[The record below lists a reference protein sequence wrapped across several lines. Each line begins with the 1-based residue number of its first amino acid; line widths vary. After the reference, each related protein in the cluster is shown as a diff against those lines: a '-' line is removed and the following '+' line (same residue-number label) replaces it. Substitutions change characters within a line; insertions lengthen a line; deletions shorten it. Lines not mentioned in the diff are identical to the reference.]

1 MLDYQSLLND
11 EQREVVLN
19 ASGPSLV
26 LAGAGSGKT
35 RTLIFKLVRLLEQG
49 ASPDSVMLLTFTNKA
64 SREMMERAEHLL
76 GTLPKGLAAGTFHSL
91 ANRFLRTFAREIGFT
106 PLLNKYGDSDANEQ
120 INNHNEHEKKDGER
134 NLVTGFTSS
143 FTILDEGDSEG
154 LITKIIKPHLDLNKK
169 LPKASGVKAVLS
181 FAQNSMQ
188 DVENVLLDFFPQWSK
203 FINFFRE
210 TQTTY
215 EEAKRSS
222 NAMDFDDLLTNW
234 HKVLELERPRAWFQK
249 QFKHILVDEYQD
261 TNKLQGEIVK
271 ILGEKAE
278 SIVAVGDDA
287 QSIYSF
293 RAADIN
299 NILEFPTLFPGT
311 KVYKLEQNYRSQ
323 QHILDVANSVIAQN
337 ENQYEKNLKSFR
349 GPTVKP
355 MLVKQFDKG
364 TQAKY
369 IGSTIFKLIDQD
381 LEPHDVAVLVRSS
394 YDTLEIEL
402 ELAKHGIAYLKRGGI
417 RYFEQ
422 AHIKDVLAFLKILTN
437 PKEYIAWIRTLGMLS
452 GIGDKTATSII
463 EAIIANPRYSM
474 EDHANISN
482 LLELEKHLPSR
493 AVPGF
498 RDFVYLLQSIAGE
511 SSITK
516 KINIVVTGF
525 YNDYATTAFQDA
537 KDRIEDIEGLALFAG
552 KYKSLEQFLAD
563 VSLSESFKG
572 DSNTDGKV
580 ILSTIHQA
588 KGLEWKAVFV
598 PSLTEG
604 KFPHARSSED
614 DAQLEEERRLF
625 YVAVTRAKDLLYLLH
640 PLTSFSAGMGNS
652 VNKPSRFLKEI
663 PEHLVTKVDPTSS
676 YEESIV
682 ELETEPSVLGRVMK
696 MRR

>member
-19 ASGPSLV
+19 ATGPSLI

-35 RTLIFKLVRLLEQG
+35 RTLIFKLVRLLELG
-49 ASPDSVMLLTFTNKA
+49 VAPDSIMLLTFTNKA
-64 SREMMERAEHLL
+64 AREMSERAEHLL
-76 GTLPKGLAAGTFHSL
+76 GELPKGLAAGTFHSL
-91 ANRFLRTFAREIGFT
+91 ANRFLRTFAREVGFT
-106 PLLNKYGDSDANEQ
+106 P
-120 INNHNEHEKKDGER
+120 
-134 NLVTGFTSS
+134 S

-154 LITKIIKPHLDLNKK
+154 LVTKIIKPHLDLNKK
-169 LPKASGVKAVLS
+169 LPKAAGVKSVLS
-181 FAQNSMQ
+181 FAQNSMR
-188 DVENVLLDFFPQWSK
+188 DVEDTLLDAFPQWSK
-203 FINFFRE
+203 FLNFFRE
-210 TQTTY
+210 TETKY
-215 EEAKRSS
+215 KEAKLAS
-222 NAMDFDDLLTNW
+222 NAMDFDDLLSHW
-234 HKVLELERPRAWFQK
+234 LSVLRHDKPRAWFQK

-261 TNKLQGEIVK
+261 TNKIQGEIIK
-271 ILGEKAE
+271 ILGTEAE
-278 SIVAVGDDA
+278 SMIAVGDDA

-299 NILEFPTLFPGT
+299 NILEFPQMFPGT

-323 QHILDVANSVIAQN
+323 QHILDVANHVIAQN
-337 ENQYEKNLKSFR
+337 EHQYEKNLKSFR

-369 IGSTIFKLIDQD
+369 IGSTISDLIESQVD
-381 LEPHDVAVLVRSS
+381 PHEVAVLVRSS

-437 PKEYIAWIRTLGMLS
+437 PKEYIAWVRTLGMLS
-452 GIGDKTATSII
+452 GIGDKTATAII
-463 EAIIANPRYSM
+463 EAIVADERYSM
-474 EDHANISN
+474 EHHENISN
-482 LLELEKHLPSR
+482 LFELEKHLSAR

-498 RDFVYLLQSIAGE
+498 RDFISLLDSIAKE
-511 SSITK
+511 PSITK
-516 KINIVVTGF
+516 KINLVVSGF
-525 YNDYATTAFQDA
+525 YDEYATTAFQDA
-537 KDRIEDIEGLALFAG
+537 RDRIEDIEGLALFAG
-552 KYKSLEQFLAD
+552 KYRSLEQFLAD

-572 DSNTDGKV
+572 DSNTEGKV

-640 PLTSFSAGMGNS
+640 PLTSFSAGMGNT

-663 PEHLVTKVDPTSS
+663 PEHLLTKVDPTSS
-676 YEESIV
+676 YQESIV
-682 ELETEPSVLGRVMK
+682 DLETEPSVLGRVMK

>member
-11 EQREVVLN
+11 EQREVVLRAN
-19 ASGPSLV
+19 GPSLI

-35 RTLIFKLVRLLEQG
+35 RTLIFKLVRLLELG
-49 ASPDSVMLLTFTNKA
+49 VAPDSIMLLTFTNKA
-64 SREMMERAEHLL
+64 AREMSERALHLL
-76 GTLPKGLAAGTFHSL
+76 GELPKGLAAGTFHSL
-91 ANRFLRTFAREIGFT
+91 ANRFLRTFAREVGFT
-106 PLLNKYGDSDANEQ
+106 P
-120 INNHNEHEKKDGER
+120 
-134 NLVTGFTSS
+134 S

-154 LITKIIKPHLDLNKK
+154 LVTKIIKPHLDLNKK
-169 LPKASGVKAVLS
+169 LPKAAGVKSVLS
-181 FAQNSMQ
+181 FAQNSMR
-188 DVENVLLDFFPQWSK
+188 DVEDTLLDAFPQWSK
-203 FINFFRE
+203 FLNFFRE
-210 TQTTY
+210 TETKY
-215 EEAKRSS
+215 KEAKLAS
-222 NAMDFDDLLTNW
+222 NAMDFDDLLSYW
-234 HKVLELERPRAWFQK
+234 LSVLRHDKPRAWFQK

-261 TNKLQGEIVK
+261 TNKIQGEIIK
-271 ILGEKAE
+271 ILGAEAE
-278 SIVAVGDDA
+278 SMIAVGDDA

-299 NILEFPTLFPGT
+299 NILEFPQMFPGT

-323 QHILDVANSVIAQN
+323 QHILDVANHVIAQN
-337 ENQYEKNLKSFR
+337 EHQYEKNLKSFR

-369 IGSTIFKLIDQD
+369 IGSTIFDLIESQVD
-381 LEPHDVAVLVRSS
+381 PHEVAVLVRSS

-437 PKEYIAWIRTLGMLS
+437 PKEYIAWVRTLGMLS
-452 GIGDKTATSII
+452 GIGDKTATAII
-463 EAIIANPRYSM
+463 EAIVADERYSM
-474 EDHANISN
+474 EHHENISN
-482 LLELEKHLPSR
+482 LFELEKHLSAR

-498 RDFVYLLQSIAGE
+498 RDFISLLDSIAKE
-511 SSITK
+511 PSITK
-516 KINIVVTGF
+516 KINLVVSGF
-525 YNDYATTAFQDA
+525 YDEYATTAFQDA
-537 KDRIEDIEGLALFAG
+537 RDRIEDIEGLALFAG
-552 KYKSLEQFLAD
+552 KYRSLEQFLAD

-572 DSNTDGKV
+572 DSNTEGKV

-640 PLTSFSAGMGNS
+640 PLTSFSAGMGNT

-663 PEHLVTKVDPTSS
+663 PEHLLTKVDPTSS
-676 YEESIV
+676 YQESIV
-682 ELETEPSVLGRVMK
+682 DLETEPSVLGRVMK